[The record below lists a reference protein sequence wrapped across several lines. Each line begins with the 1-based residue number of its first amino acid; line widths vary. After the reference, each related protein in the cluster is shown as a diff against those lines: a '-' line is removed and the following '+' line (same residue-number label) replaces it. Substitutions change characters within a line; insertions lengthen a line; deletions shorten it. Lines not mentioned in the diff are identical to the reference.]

1 MHVMLS
7 IAGSWAESSSRNN
20 VNIFPCGADH
30 LEVYQFDDHNPPG
43 PGGKD
48 HWPYGPLWVWHV
60 SPPKSL
66 PMPVKT
72 NEDRKTG
79 SYCNE
84 GLFVRPPAHGPQ
96 IGHPEP
102 HVAAI
107 NPDLT
112 CRTIQSS

>member
-1 MHVMLS
+1 MLS

-20 VNIFPCGADH
+20 VNIFPWGADH
-30 LEVYQFDDHNPPG
+30 LEVYQFDDHNP

-60 SPPKSL
+60 SPHKSL

-79 SYCNE
+79 SYGNE
-84 GLFVRPPAHGPQ
+84 GRLCARARPRTDRKSVIRSPMLPQ
-96 IGHPEP
+96 STP
-102 HVAAI
+102 
-107 NPDLT
+107 T
-112 CRTIQSS
+112 